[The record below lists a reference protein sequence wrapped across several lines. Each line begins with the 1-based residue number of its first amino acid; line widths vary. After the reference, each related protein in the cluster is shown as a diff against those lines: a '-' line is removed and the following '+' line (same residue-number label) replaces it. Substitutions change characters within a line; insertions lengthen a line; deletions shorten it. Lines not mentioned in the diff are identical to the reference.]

1 MGFILDSIN
10 TGIQQEQYFTDK
22 QDERQEKLFSA
33 IRQKEPINVIS
44 EIIYNGASKDKITNG
59 LNPIMVAMN
68 CDNFSTFS
76 YLIDTLNADTE
87 IKYPSTNG
95 YQYPLIWNALWQS
108 KNDYFKLLLNK
119 ANVRNKSIFV
129 NPENGQSLLTTATIM
144 LNKEA
149 VGYCIDSRKLDV
161 NAMDNELKTALH
173 HILSTPEAEMTAT
186 HQEIIKM
193 LLNAGAM
200 PELKDLNGATAYQ
213 LHQQANH
220 VYQLRQQ
227 EILEKQENAKKQ
239 KLKKTYG
246 KKKTYGLRR

>member
-1 MGFILDSIN
+1 
-10 TGIQQEQYFTDK
+10 
-22 QDERQEKLFSA
+22 
-33 IRQKEPINVIS
+33 
-44 EIIYNGASKDKITNG
+44 
-59 LNPIMVAMN
+59 
-68 CDNFSTFS
+68 
-76 YLIDTLNADTE
+76 
-87 IKYPSTNG
+87 
-95 YQYPLIWNALWQS
+95 
-108 KNDYFKLLLNK
+108 
-119 ANVRNKSIFV
+119 
-129 NPENGQSLLTTATIM
+129 
-144 LNKEA
+144 
-149 VGYCIDSRKLDV
+149 
-161 NAMDNELKTALH
+161 
-173 HILSTPEAEMTAT
+173 MTAT